1 MEKARKNTGPIR
13 FSGEI
18 VTSLATAG
26 CANSLNPKLQPNFGS
41 EIERIKKSQ
50 KKTCT
55 FMNFQLKSNEKLTGE
70 DFSTY

>member
-1 MEKARKNTGPIR
+1 MEKARKKIGSIT
-13 FSGEI
+13 FSAEI
-18 VTSLATAG
+18 TSAIIAG
-26 CANSLNPKLQPNFGS
+26 RANSLNPKSQPNFGS